1 MAVNNPY
8 AKYKE
13 QSIATA
19 TPEELTLMLF
29 NGCIKFMNLADVYM
43 DEKDYEK
50 INLNLQKSQDI
61 ISELN
66 VTLNMEIPL
75 SKNLR
80 QLYEYIYD
88 RLVDANLKKDK
99 AHLAEAKE
107 LVTEL
112 RDAWKEAMVIARK
125 ES

>member
-13 QSIATA
+13 QSITTA

-50 INLNLQKSQDI
+50 INLNLQKAQNI
-61 ISELN
+61 ITELN
-66 VTLNMEIPL
+66 VTLNMDIPL
-75 SKNLR
+75 SQNLR
-80 QLYEYIYD
+80 QLYEYIYEK
-88 RLVDANLKKDK
+88 LVEANMEKDK
-99 AHLAEAKE
+99 SRLTEAKE
-107 LVTEL
+107 LVGEL
-112 RDAWKEAMVIARK
+112 RDAWKEAMALARK
-125 ES
+125 GN